1 MERWLCLT
9 VAVPHDAAE
18 LVASFLTELGSL
30 GVIESVRDLQQPAS
44 STTEVQGFFPEH
56 ASRTVLDEAL
66 GHYIKEIADLFPGLD
81 SAFPQFSVVSKD
93 AWQDRWRDRRDRR
106 RRIERTADR
115 HGAGRG
121 QIGRGTVDDEHPVV
135 LVRRREVLGSE
146 RGEVAD

>member
-9 VAVPHDAAE
+9 VAVPQDAAE

-30 GVIESVRDLQQPAS
+30 GVIEGVRDLQQPAS

-56 ASRTVLDEAL
+56 ASRTVLEEAL

-93 AWQDRWRDRRDRR
+93 AWQDRWRDHFPPLEVGKRFLVLPPWEPIPATRDRLP
-106 RRIERTADR
+106 IVID
-115 HGAGRG
+115 
-121 QIGRGTVDDEHPVV
+121 P
-135 LVRRREVLGSE
+135 S
-146 RGEVAD
+146 